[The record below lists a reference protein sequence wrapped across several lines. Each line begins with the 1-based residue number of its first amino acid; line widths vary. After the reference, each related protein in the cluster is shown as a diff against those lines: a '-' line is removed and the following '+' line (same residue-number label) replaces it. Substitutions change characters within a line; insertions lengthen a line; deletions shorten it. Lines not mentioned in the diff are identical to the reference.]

1 VVTDEGDALPP
12 TGAAGAAAMTVVR
25 EKPLLITGHLG
36 QFSVIVSAPPPSGG
50 ANLVQKLGRT
60 GGFDLV
66 LDLSTP
72 PHLHQELRPFGYYA
86 PQDAAA
92 LERTL
97 AELPDMVGE
106 FEKPKFFQYDPA
118 ICAHSRNGLPGCTR
132 CLDACPASAIIS
144 MGDEIAVD
152 PYLCQGAGV
161 CASACPTGAIT
172 YIYPRLSDQLVK
184 LSTLLKTYRTDGGVQ
199 PVALFHDTETG
210 RERIKALAVRLPDH
224 VLPVEVAEIGA
235 VGMELCLSAFAYG
248 AHEVWLL
255 ATSTTPTSVRAELAA
270 QLTYARAI
278 LAGMGYAGE
287 CLRLIDAEA
296 ESSFDMRVGT
306 RTTPPAGFAGLDE
319 KRTVLR
325 LAIEHLHEHAPAPTA
340 EVALPAGAPFGEI
353 KVDRDACTLCMAC
366 VATCPAGALA
376 DGGDLPQL
384 NFIEANCVQCGL
396 CQGACPEEAI
406 TLNARYLY
414 DSEQRR
420 AQRMLNEETPFHCIR
435 CGKPFATRKMMDTMT
450 AKLKGHWMFETA
462 DAQQR
467 VRMCGD
473 CRVRDVFQDKAK
485 RPGDN
490 LGI

>member
-1 VVTDEGDALPP
+1 
-12 TGAAGAAAMTVVR
+12 
-25 EKPLLITGHLG
+25 
-36 QFSVIVSAPPPSGG
+36 
-50 ANLVQKLGRT
+50 
-60 GGFDLV
+60 
-66 LDLSTP
+66 
-72 PHLHQELRPFGYYA
+72 
-86 PQDAAA
+86 
-92 LERTL
+92 
-97 AELPDMVGE
+97 
-106 FEKPKFFQYDPA
+106 
-118 ICAHSRNGLPGCTR
+118 
-132 CLDACPASAIIS
+132 

-172 YIYPRLSDQLVK
+172 YIYPRLSDQLTK
-184 LSTLLKTYRTDGGVQ
+184 ISTLLKAYRADGGAQ
-199 PVALFHDTETG
+199 PVALFHDAETG
-210 RERIKALAVRLPDH
+210 RERIKTLAARLPEN

-235 VGMELCLSAFAYG
+235 VGMDLWLAALAYG

-255 ATSTTPTSVRAELAA
+255 ATAATPNAVRAELAA
-270 QLTYARAI
+270 QLTYTRAI
-278 LAGMGYAGE
+278 LEGMGDAGE
-287 CLRLIDAEA
+287 CLRLIDSETEPGFTPHMSA
-296 ESSFDMRVGT
+296 RVMS
-306 RTTPPAGFAGLDE
+306 PAGFAGLDE

-325 LAIEHLHEHAPAPTA
+325 LAIEHLYEHAPMPRA
-340 EVALPAGAPFGEI
+340 ETALPAGAPFGEI

-396 CQGACPEEAI
+396 CQDSCPEEAI
-406 TLNARYLY
+406 TLHARYLY
-414 DSEQRR
+414 DSEKRR
-420 AQRMLNEETPFHCIR
+420 ANRMLNEETPFLCIR

-462 DAQQR
+462 EAQQR

-473 CRVRDVFQDKAK
+473 CRVRDVFQDKTK